1 MPHKSERKHQLV
13 MSLMF
18 QANTAQAMEMGYT
31 TLADITDA
39 GIVKIIPGKGTLRR
53 ALELAQHV
61 LDNEHRSDFDA
72 ADVMAVFCINDAGNK
87 GKRKL
92 TQRRSGG
99 VGGGGVAHALNAA
112 APAAVSPPAL
122 VEWRAAAAAGGAAV
136 VPVAAETEG
145 RLRRPVRSTAG
156 HHPDFTAGPNPPPP
170 QRKTK
175 RPRTCR

>member
-1 MPHKSERKHQLV
+1 MGGLIEITGAREFERKAGFDNLKR
-13 MSLMF
+13 
-18 QANTAQAMEMGYT
+18 NTAWLDHSLPSPA
-31 TLADITDA
+31 A
-39 GIVKIIPGKGTLRR
+39 GATAPAAVTPEVDGG
-53 ALELAQHV
+53 
-61 LDNEHRSDFDA
+61 SDGGGGGD
-72 ADVMAVFCINDAGNK
+72 DSGGGGGVG
-87 GKRKL
+87 
-92 TQRRSGG
+92 SGG

-122 VEWRAAAAAGGAAV
+122 AEWRAAAAAGGAAV

-156 HHPDFTAGPNPPPP
+156 HHPDLTAGPNPPPP